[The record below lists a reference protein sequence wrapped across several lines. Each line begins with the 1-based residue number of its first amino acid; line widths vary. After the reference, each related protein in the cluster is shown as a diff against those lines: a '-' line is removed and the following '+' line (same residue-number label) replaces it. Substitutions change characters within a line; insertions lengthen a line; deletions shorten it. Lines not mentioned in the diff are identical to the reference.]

1 MACDKVIIVSRRKKK
16 VPVLRLVFSVTRLI
30 LKGVLVTK
38 ITYQTVCWNRSITNV
53 HTQANGN
60 NLFCLP
66 SWRLVSWNSS
76 H

>member
-1 MACDKVIIVSRRKKK
+1 
-16 VPVLRLVFSVTRLI
+16 
-30 LKGVLVTK
+30 VTK